1 MCIRDSP
8 ELTAIRSS
16 ITASATEVSAA
27 LPLAPYLPRL
37 LPFSEGAGISPS
49 LGFGTLPLL
58 AALSVP
64 LHPGLTRRQ
73 RIVLP
78 LAVATLVAWT
88 CLPVSYTHLDVY
100 KRQGREWDRYG
111 ASGPVAALERRVA
124 DLLGQPEAAFF
135 PSGVMAQQAAL
146 RTWCDRMGSRRVA
159 MPDLSHLLVHEE
171 DGPRRLHGFAVEH
184 LTTCLLYTS
193 RCV

>member
-1 MCIRDSP
+1 MRVQVQVAQHRGGGERRDGG
-8 ELTAIRSS
+8 L
-16 ITASATEVSAA
+16 VA
-27 LPLAPYLPRL
+27 LSLIHISRL

-88 CLPVSYTHLDVY
+88 CLPAGFLAWHWGIVPNGSPW
-100 KRQGREWDRYG
+100 RQ
-111 ASGPVAALERRVA
+111 AFVLALS
-124 DLLGQPEAAFF
+124 LI
-135 PSGVMAQQAAL
+135 
-146 RTWCDRMGSRRVA
+146 
-159 MPDLSHLLVHEE
+159 HI
-171 DGPRRLHGFAVEH
+171 
-184 LTTCLLYTS
+184 
-193 RCV
+193 